1 MPVLAEA
8 VIRPLTYWIPS
19 TKAVFF
25 VYAAY
30 ATVALSLFLATLYAY
45 GPLWAP
51 DVIALLGTL
60 AIAAMITVA
69 LDEQYFQPWSLLEPS
84 LFGIGLWGLAHARL
98 GLVALIVAL
107 AGLTRETAVFLPL
120 AALLVWGRPT
130 RRSLAYCGGLM
141 AIWAT
146 VFLGLRLGLGSA
158 PAVMPV
164 AEVWVTNLTPEGLR
178 RTLVNVSCGLV
189 PLLVMAVWGWRRAA
203 QFPQRVAWLVPAYLA
218 VLLPFA
224 VWWEVR
230 LWMSL
235 YPVLLPLVLAAISPS
250 VAAPGGSAGK

>member
-1 MPVLAEA
+1 
-8 VIRPLTYWIPS
+8 
-19 TKAVFF
+19 
-25 VYAAY
+25 
-30 ATVALSLFLATLYAY
+30 
-45 GPLWAP
+45 
-51 DVIALLGTL
+51 
-60 AIAAMITVA
+60 
-69 LDEQYFQPWSLLEPS
+69 
-84 LFGIGLWGLAHARL
+84 
-98 GLVALIVAL
+98 
-107 AGLTRETAVFLPL
+107 
-120 AALLVWGRPT
+120 
-130 RRSLAYCGGLM
+130 
-141 AIWAT
+141 
-146 VFLGLRLGLGSA
+146 
-158 PAVMPV
+158 MPV